1 MIERG
6 GRRHHGQHAAQAAC
20 VSIVAGLLFAGADAA
35 CAQTAAAST
44 PASTPVQEPAPA
56 ASSATPTTSATTTA
70 AAASTCTA
78 KRPVVLF
85 NRWQEDWSVL
95 ANPCVP
101 RAPLDGLKYM
111 PLGNDPA
118 SYLSLGVNVRE
129 RLETNDAPLFGI
141 GSAQSD
147 TYLIQRIEVHA
158 DAHLGQHWQF
168 FVQLQDAR
176 AFGKNTVSP
185 VDKNPLD
192 LEQAFAT
199 YTGALGGGTFKFRVG
214 RQEMAFDLQRFIAT
228 RDGPNVRQAF
238 DAVWAVYEY
247 QKWRFIGYA
256 TQPVQNRNA
265 SDFDDVSNRDLT
277 FSGVRFERQSVGP
290 GDLSGYWSRYN
301 RNNARFLD
309 ASGPE
314 HRDVWDVRYTG
325 TLGRFDWDLETMLQ
339 TGTVGNATIGAW
351 AVGSIAGYKLDA
363 PWSPRIALQVD
374 AASGDR
380 HPHDGR
386 VSTFNPLFPN
396 GYYFTLAGYTSY
408 ANLIHVKPSVTLKPS
423 ANLSLLG
430 ALGFQWRET
439 TGDAVYQQPN
449 IPVPG
454 TAGKGGLWTGMYV
467 QLRADW
473 TIAANLIGAIEAVH
487 FQVGDAIRQA
497 GGHNADYV
505 GVELKY
511 GW

>member
-1 MIERG
+1 MIERHRRRH
-6 GRRHHGQHAAQAAC
+6 GRRFERAARA
-20 VSIVAGLLFAGADAA
+20 SIVAGLLCAGANAA
-35 CAQTAAAST
+35 FAETAAAST
-44 PASTPVQEPAPA
+44 STSTQEPAPA
-56 ASSATPTTSATTTA
+56 STSAAT
-70 AAASTCTA
+70 AASTCTA
-78 KRPVVLF
+78 KRPTVLF

-95 ANPCVP
+95 ASPCVP
-101 RAPLDGLKYM
+101 HEPLDGLKYI
-111 PLGNDPA
+111 PLGHDPQ
-118 SYLSLGVNVRE
+118 SYLSLGVNLRE

-141 GSAQSD
+141 GAAQSD
-147 TYLIQRIEVHA
+147 TYVIQRVEVHA
-158 DAHLGQHWQF
+158 DAHLGPHWQF
-168 FVQLQDAR
+168 FAQLQDAR

-199 YTGALGGGTFKFRVG
+199 YTGALGGGTVKFRVG
-214 RQEMAFDLQRFIAT
+214 RQEMAFDLQRFIAA
-228 RDGPNVRQAF
+228 RDGPNVRLAF
-238 DAVWAVYEY
+238 DAVWADYEY
-247 QKWRFIGYA
+247 GKWRFIGYA
-256 TQPVQNRNA
+256 TQPVQNRDA

-301 RNNARFLD
+301 RSSARFLD

-325 TLGRFDWDLETMLQ
+325 THGRFDWDLETMLQ

-351 AVGSIAGYKLDA
+351 AVGSIAGYRLDA

-380 HPHDGR
+380 HSHDGR
-386 VSTFNPLFPN
+386 VGTFNPLFPN

-473 TIAANLIGAIEAVH
+473 TIAANLIGAVEAVH